1 MKKNKF
7 LFLFLFLLIS
17 PLLIP
22 QSNYEKK
29 FVTVIPGEEYEA
41 GWLHRV
47 FFGAHW
53 RELWTTPVQAEVLDL
68 DNFAGGLTPFERGGG
83 YQTKSLKFK
92 GKDGRIWK
100 FRSLNKD
107 PKKVLPLE
115 LQESIVADI
124 LQDQIS
130 ASNPLAPLVV
140 APFLDTVGILQ
151 SRPTLVL
158 IPDDEKLGEFRN
170 DFANLLGMIE
180 EHPDEDSPS
189 FEKAEK
195 VSGTFKLFE
204 TLEKKRDHRVNKAEY
219 LKARLVDIFL
229 GDWDRH
235 TDQWRWVRYDK
246 GEDKIWYPIPRDRDQ
261 AFAKYDGFFPAIASY
276 LTLQLT
282 NFGYGYP
289 QVEDITWNGRYL
301 DRRFLTE
308 IDKKSWDSVTAFVH
322 SKLTDEL
329 IVQAVNQL
337 PPEFYAKAGE
347 ELISKLKSR
356 RDKIFEF
363 SNDYYE
369 FVNEVVE
376 IFCSEK
382 DDYVEVNRLS
392 DYETEVGIYK
402 LDKDSGVKNPPRRT
416 PFYYKIFD
424 NNITD
429 EFRINLLDGDDKVVV
444 NGNVNRSPLVR
455 VIGGSGQDEL
465 EDNSIVQGYFL
476 SVTPISDAENK
487 ATMYDKGNETKIKFG
502 SGTCWDDDKYPEPK
516 DEFEKYEPK
525 LRDRGSDLIYKT
537 VIGFNSDDGFILGS
551 GLTLNSYNFRMD
563 PLEYSIDF
571 SAAYATNPKSYII
584 SFNGDFYSL
593 IKGALLNLDFYL
605 SELSLTKYYGFG
617 NETDF
622 DKDLEAADYYQL
634 NQEILTI
641 YPSLK
646 FPLVKNLSAGFG
658 FSYNYSDVSLENDT
672 LLSSFG
678 NSNYG
683 INTMKLG
690 GIHTSLEFD
699 SRDVAANPLEGFFLK
714 LSGSYYPEIMDNKSL
729 FAKAG
734 FDARTYFTTNFITD
748 VTLALRGGGEKLFG
762 TYPFFKAAFLGGGD
776 NLRGYNRNRF
786 SGDAS
791 LFGQA
796 ELRFYLT
803 DLKLIINGRFGF
815 FAFAE
820 TGRVF
825 VEHDPPRRTEKWHPS
840 YGGGFWISYLS
851 RTVNLNLALANS
863 EETLVF
869 YFLTRFMF

>member
-1 MKKNKF
+1 MKKDKF
-7 LFLFLFLLIS
+7 FLLFFLLLIS
-17 PLLIP
+17 PLLFP

-29 FVTVIPGEEYEA
+29 FVTVIPGKEYEA

-53 RELWTTPVQAEVLDL
+53 RDLWTTPVEAEVLDL
-68 DNFAGGLTPFERGGG
+68 NKFAGGLTPLERGGG
-83 YQTKSLKFK
+83 MQTKSLKFK
-92 GKDGRIWK
+92 GKDGKIWK

-130 ASNPLAPLVV
+130 TSNPLAPLVV
-140 APFLDTVGILQ
+140 APILDTVGILQ

-170 DFANLLGMIE
+170 EFANLLGMIE
-180 EHPDEDSPS
+180 EHPDEDNPS

-204 TLEKKRDHRVNKAEY
+204 TLEKKREQKVNNTEY

-235 TDQWRWVRYDK
+235 TDQWRWARYDV
-246 GEDKIWYPIPRDRDQ
+246 GEDKLWYPIPRDRDQ
-261 AFAKYDGFFPAIASY
+261 AFSKYDGFFPAIASY
-276 LTLQLT
+276 LTPQLT

-289 QVEDITWNGRYL
+289 QVEDITWNGKYL

-308 IDKKSWDSVTAFVH
+308 IDKKSWDSVTSFVH
-322 SKLTDEL
+322 GKLTDGL
-329 IVQAVNQL
+329 IEQAVHQL

-363 SNDYYE
+363 SNEYYE

-402 LDKDSGVKNPPRRT
+402 LDKGSGRKKDSPS
-416 PFYYKIFD
+416 FYKIFD
-424 NNITD
+424 NNITI
-429 EFRINLLDGDDKVVV
+429 EFRINLLDGDDKIVVTGDV
-444 NGNVNRSPLVR
+444 NSSPLVR
-455 VIGGSGQDEL
+455 VIGGDGADEL
-465 EDNSIVQGYFL
+465 IDNSIVQGYFL
-476 SVTPISDAENK
+476 SVIPISDAENK
-487 ATMYDKGNETKIKFG
+487 TIIYDSGDKTQIKFG
-502 SGTCWDDDKYPEPK
+502 PGTNWDDDKYPEPK
-516 DEFEKYEPK
+516 DELEKYEPK
-525 LRDRGSDLIYKT
+525 LRDRGSDWIYKP
-537 VIGFNSDDGFILGS
+537 VLGFNSDDGFILGS
-551 GLTLNSYNFRMD
+551 GFILNSYNFRMN
-563 PLEYSIDF
+563 PLEYSMDL
-571 SAAYATNPKSYII
+571 SAAYAANPKSYII
-584 SFNGDFYSL
+584 TFNGDFYSF

-634 NQEILTI
+634 NQELLTI
-641 YPSLK
+641 RPSIK
-646 FPLVKNLSAGFG
+646 FPLAKNLWAGFG
-658 FSYNYSDVSLENDT
+658 FSYNYSDISLRNDT
-672 LLSSFG
+672 LLSNFG
-678 NSNYG
+678 DGNYG
-683 INTMKLG
+683 FNTMKLG
-690 GIHTSLEFD
+690 GIHTSVEFD
-699 SRDVAANPLEGFFLK
+699 SRDVAAIPLEGFFLK
-714 LSGSYYPEIMDNKSL
+714 LSGTYFPEIMDNRS
-729 FAKAG
+729 FFTKAG
-734 FDARTYFTTNFITD
+734 FDTRAYFTTNFVTD

-815 FAFAE
+815 FGFAE

-825 VEHDPPRRTEKWHPS
+825 VEHDNSEKWHPS
-840 YGGGFWISYLS
+840 YGGGLWISYLN